1 MGFEFEGDIKEGT
14 KAINV
19 RVPLSLC
26 TEYESEAAARN
37 TTVSNLI
44 VQAMRFAL
52 REAQR
57 HRRQTARSTGPQ
69 NR

>member
-1 MGFEFEGDIKEGT
+1 MGFEFEEETKETT

-26 TEYESEAAARN
+26 ADYESEATARN

-44 VQAMRFAL
+44 VQAMRFAI

-57 HRRQTARSTGPQ
+57 HRRQTAKPAAHRES
-69 NR
+69 